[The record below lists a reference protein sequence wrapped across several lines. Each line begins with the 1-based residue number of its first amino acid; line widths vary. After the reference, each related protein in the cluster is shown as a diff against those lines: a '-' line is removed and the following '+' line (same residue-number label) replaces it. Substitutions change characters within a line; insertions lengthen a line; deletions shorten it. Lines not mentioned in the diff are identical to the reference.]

1 MNARLV
7 LALAAMM
14 AFSAAACDVR
24 VGDKG
29 GVFVDVDPRGR
40 AEDQS
45 TLTFPLAK
53 GGQIEL
59 HTDDSNIEIVRA
71 AGTSV
76 EVQSR
81 RVVRAGTD
89 AEARKL
95 LEQQP
100 VTVEATPDRVIIR
113 TVKADGPEARRRRGR
128 VNYRLA
134 VPVGSIVTA
143 RNENGG
149 VTLDNVEGRFVIRS
163 TNGGVEGKAVS
174 GGFDIEIVNGEVV
187 LQVNSLTSDLRVKTV
202 NGDIVLGLP
211 KNVNGTIEATS
222 VNDAL
227 MLDDGLPVVSPTRD
241 RGSLFARLGTGA
253 GPRIDL
259 QSTNGAVQLGV
270 GRPPG

>member
-45 TLTFPLAK
+45 TLTFPVAK

-95 LEQQP
+95 LGQQP
-100 VTVEATPDRVIIR
+100 VTVEATPDRVIIH

-143 RNENGG
+143 R
-149 VTLDNVEGRFVIRS
+149 VAVPVSTCSRPTARSSLALEGRRADLNRRYNPARKEVPGWVVWRS
-163 TNGGVEGKAVS
+163 
-174 GGFDIEIVNGEVV
+174 
-187 LQVNSLTSDLRVKTV
+187 Q
-202 NGDIVLGLP
+202 P
-211 KNVNGTIEATS
+211 
-222 VNDAL
+222 
-227 MLDDGLPVVSPTRD
+227 
-241 RGSLFARLGTGA
+241 
-253 GPRIDL
+253 
-259 QSTNGAVQLGV
+259 
-270 GRPPG
+270 